1 MGTQLLLI
9 ISKSRVVSDSYRLEL
24 HDDHPTRMTGVLQGP
39 LTNCFRCTLDQT
51 SSKNSSNC

>member
-24 HDDHPTRMTGVLQGP
+24 HDDHPTRMTGVLQGLLRIMFP
-39 LTNCFRCTLDQT
+39 LH
-51 SSKNSSNC
+51 S